1 MRKTAFTLL
10 LALGFSMAPAMSA
23 QTPPRPPVVVE
34 LFTSQ
39 SCSSCPPAEAAFRD
53 LARRPDLVALEWHVD
68 YWDEF
73 EDRVGGRNKD
83 PFSARAH
90 TARQILY
97 NRRLRNSDQVFTPQ
111 TVIGGAAQATG
122 TDQSAI
128 RRAVSSQAGA
138 AQPVRISATRGTNIA
153 FALANLP
160 ADAEL
165 WLVTFQRDV
174 STEVTRGENH
184 GRRLASSNV
193 VTGYRQLRP
202 AASFTAALPAEGS
215 GCALLVHAKGQ
226 GAILGAAYC
235 PA

>member
-1 MRKTAFTLL
+1 MRFSLAILAAVL
-10 LALGFSMAPAMSA
+10 LAPCAFG
-23 QTPPRPPVVVE
+23 QTPPKPPVVVE

-53 LARRPDLVALEWHVD
+53 LARRTDLVALEWHVD

-90 TARQILY
+90 TAMQILY

-111 TVIGGAAQATG
+111 MVIGGAAQATG

-128 RRAVSSQAGA
+128 RRAISGQANA
-138 AQPVRISATRGTNIA
+138 AQPVRITATRGQTIA
-153 FALANLP
+153 FTLANLP
-160 ADAEL
+160 ADAEVT
-165 WLVTFQRDV
+165 LVTFQRDV
-174 STEVTRGENH
+174 STDVTRGENH

-202 AASFTAALPAEGS
+202 VASFNAALPPEGS
-215 GCALLVHAKGQ
+215 GCALLVHAKGH
-226 GAILGAAYC
+226 GPILGAAYC